1 MTSRHGPWRPR
12 LHTLRGRILAGT
24 VALMLMVFALVGV
37 VTVVALHTFL
47 DHRLDQELV
56 AAGNRFSVGLE
67 HPNDHD
73 ADNDPSQFQGVS
85 GQATGTLGARV
96 VAGKVT
102 VAAVVVGGDQAP
114 ATVSAEARAVLGRLT
129 ASDQIREVRLPGL
142 GTYRVAVSAG
152 ADGDLL
158 VTGLPEHPVHEIVS
172 RLVVIE
178 AVVFGAALVV
188 VALVNAGFVGF
199 ATRPLERVADTA
211 SAVAELPM
219 SSGAVTIDARAP
231 VPKARDGEAGQVA
244 VALNRL
250 LDQVDSALGDR
261 QRSEDRLRLFAA
273 DASHELRTPV
283 AVVRAHADFA
293 MRAAADAPVEVV
305 EALARIAAEAE
316 RMGRL
321 VDDLLLLARLD
332 AGRPLA
338 RDEVDLTRIALE
350 SVGDARVTGPGHR
363 WQLELPEEPLI
374 VIGDDH
380 ALRQVVANLLA
391 NIRTH
396 TPAGTTARLHLAAT
410 ATGEV
415 TLTVHDDGPGLPGGL
430 EQRVF
435 DRFVRGT
442 DPRAAST
449 TSSGLG
455 LAIVAAIVAAHHGS
469 VDISSSST
477 GTTVRVLLP
486 VGVLTAG

>member
-1 MTSRHGPWRPR
+1 MTTRRWLRYPR
-12 LHTLRGRILAGT
+12 LHTLRAQILAGT
-24 VALMLMVFALVGV
+24 VALMLIVFALIGV

-47 DHRLDQELV
+47 DHRLDQELS

-67 HPNDHD
+67 HPSDHD

-85 GQATGTLGARV
+85 GQSAGTLGARIV
-96 VAGKVT
+96 NGSVT
-102 VAAVVVGGDQAP
+102 AAAVVVGGDEAP
-114 ATVSAEARAVLGRLT
+114 ARVSDEAREVLGRLT
-129 ASDQIREVRLPGL
+129 ASGEVREIRLPGL
-142 GTYRVAVSAG
+142 GSYRVTVTNG

-158 VTGLPEHPVHEIVS
+158 VTGLPTRPVDDIID
-172 RLVVIE
+172 RLVIIE
-178 AVVFGAALVV
+178 LVVFAGALVV
-188 VALVNAGFVGF
+188 VALVNAGFVRF
-199 ATRPLERVADTA
+199 ATRPLERVAETA

-219 SSGAVTIDARAP
+219 SSGAVSIEERAP

-261 QRSEDRLRLFAA
+261 QRSEDRLRLFIA

-293 MRAAADAPVEVV
+293 MRAAEETPADVV
-305 EALARIAAEAE
+305 RALRRIAAESE

-332 AGRPLA
+332 AGRPLVSE
-338 RDEVDLTRIALE
+338 EVDLTRIALE
-350 SVGDARVTGPGHR
+350 SVGDAKVTGPEHG
-363 WQLELPEEPLI
+363 WQLDLPEEP
-374 VIGDDH
+374 VTVPGDDH

-391 NIRTH
+391 NVRAH
-396 TPAGTTARLHLAAT
+396 TPPGTTARLRIVPTPDGGAS
-410 ATGEV
+410 
-415 TLTVHDDGPGLPGGL
+415 LTVEDNGPGLAPDL
-430 EQRVF
+430 QARVF

-455 LAIVAAIVAAHHGS
+455 LAIVAAIVSAHHGS
-469 VDISSSST
+469 VDLSSSP
-477 GTTVRVLLP
+477 GGIAVQVELP
-486 VGVLTAG
+486 GR